1 MSRRLSLRILLA
13 TALLAAAALA
23 PAGSAPASSSCKVLK
38 VTSDLKS
45 DLHDA
50 HARLTD
56 RPFSGPK
63 GRVYYGRCGTRYYA
77 LASFKDEDL
86 GYTDQPEQFTRRAG
100 HGWKDRGDT
109 GGPPCDTRVPRALL
123 KLWGFDC

>member
-1 MSRRLSLRILLA
+1 MARVPSLRVVA
-13 TALLAAAALA
+13 AAAALA
-23 PAGSAPASSSCKVLK
+23 AACLAPAPPAAGATCKNLK
-38 VTSDLKS
+38 VTDALKS

-77 LASFKDEDL
+77 LGWFKDEEL
-86 GYTDQPEQFTRRAG
+86 GYQDQPEQLTRLSG
-100 HGWKDRGDT
+100 HAWKDRGDT

-123 KLWGFDC
+123 RIWGFDC